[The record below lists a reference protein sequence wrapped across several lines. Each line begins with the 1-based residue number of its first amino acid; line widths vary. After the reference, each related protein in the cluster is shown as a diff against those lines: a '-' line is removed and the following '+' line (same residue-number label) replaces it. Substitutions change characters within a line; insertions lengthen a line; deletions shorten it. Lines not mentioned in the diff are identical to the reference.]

1 MQSSLA
7 AGFDLPNEIE
17 SNVVKAEAF
26 KGKHLS
32 ALPERADKIM
42 KRTLLGLAIV
52 AASAGMGGCAKS
64 STQKAPPAAVEKK
77 RTIPIL
83 WTQATQIRYGQVS
96 LIGDIRRDGDM
107 VEFWEKTLSA
117 EKDDSSEDDGGP
129 FIVLNSLITHK
140 QIDCSNK
147 RSRSAVF
154 TFDAVMASKEADPPA
169 DYKSVWND
177 NKCESPLDFD
187 CWHEVTPNT
196 LGEQIMLTVC
206 QTQAPTDKEK
216 R

>member
-7 AGFDLPNEIE
+7 AGLDLPDEIA

-64 STQKAPPAAVEKK
+64 STQKAPPAAVERR
-77 RTIPIL
+77 RTIQTK
-83 WTQATQIRYGQVS
+83 WTLATNSRFVFL
-96 LIGDIRRDGDM
+96 LIGDIKRDGDI
-107 VEFWEKTLSA
+107 VELWEKSFSCEEGSLS
-117 EKDDSSEDDGGP
+117 
-129 FIVLNSLITHK
+129 SLITHE

-147 RSRSAVF
+147 RSRRAVF
-154 TFDAVMASKEADPPA
+154 SFDAAMASKEADPPA

-177 NKCESPLDFD
+177 DKCESPLDSD
-187 CWHEVTPNT
+187 CWHDVVPDSP
-196 LGEQIMLTVC
+196 GEQVMHAACGT
-206 QTQAPTDKEK
+206 PTANDKGK
-216 R
+216 L